1 PRHPSQPK
9 KTPSFARK
17 NFTLLIFDIRLSN
30 VAELKRSAAPT
41 FQDDFASKTF
51 ALISPIRPNT
61 ARKPTNFLQKVH
73 RVRLV
78 CKKIITFVL

>member
-1 PRHPSQPK
+1 MGLNSHKVNENLHLATLLSRKNALVRPKKFHPSH
-9 KTPSFARK
+9 
-17 NFTLLIFDIRLSN
+17 FDIRLSN

-61 ARKPTNFLQKVH
+61 AQKPTNFFAKSA
-73 RVRLV
+73 
-78 CKKIITFVL
+78 